1 MEINLPLLKKI
12 CETPGISGFEDQI
25 RELIKK
31 EIKSYVDDISI
42 DNIGNL
48 IIKKLGTNPNPKK
61 VMVAAHMDEI
71 GFMVNHID
79 ENGFIRFFP
88 IGGFDP
94 KTLTSQRVVV
104 HGKED
109 ILGVM
114 GSKPI
119 HIMNEAEK
127 KKPLSIDDF
136 FIDVGLDK
144 KTVEKLIPLGSS
156 VTRERELAELGNCI
170 TCKSLDNRISV
181 YILIEV
187 LKQLKTVP
195 YDVYAVFTV
204 QEEVGLRGARV
215 AAQNIIPDFGI
226 ALDTGVANDTPAN
239 KGYDRFG
246 KLHAGTGIK
255 KLDRSVIC
263 DSRMV
268 RYLENLADKYKIPH
282 QPDIKLA
289 GGTDTASLQL
299 DGRSIAG
306 AISTLTRYLHQ
317 TTETL
322 SKADVKSS
330 IALLKAALEEIDKFD
345 WNKF

>member
-1 MEINLPLLKKI
+1 MELDLQLLKEI
-12 CETPGISGFEDQI
+12 CETPGISGFENKI
-25 RELIKK
+25 RKFIKK
-31 EIKSYVDDISI
+31 EIESYVDDISI

-48 IIKKLGTNPNPKK
+48 IAKKSGTAPNPKK
-61 VMVAAHMDEI
+61 VMIAAHMDEI
-71 GFMVNHID
+71 GFMANHID
-79 ENGFIRFFP
+79 ENGFIRFFT

-119 HIMNEAEK
+119 HVMNDAEK

-144 KTVEKLIPLGSS
+144 KSVEKLVPLGSS
-156 VTRERELAELGNCI
+156 ITRQRELAELGNCI

-187 LKQLKTVP
+187 LKLLKKVP

-204 QEEVGLRGARV
+204 QEEVGLRGAKV

-263 DSRMV
+263 DTRMV
-268 RYLENLADKYKIPH
+268 SYLENIAEKHKIAY

-289 GGTDTASLQL
+289 GGTDTSALQL
-299 DGRSIAG
+299 EGRSIAG

-322 SKADVKSS
+322 SKSDVKSS
-330 IALLKAALEEIDKFD
+330 IALLKAALEEINDFN
-345 WNKF
+345 WNFN

>member
-1 MEINLPLLKKI
+1 MELNLQLLKKI
-12 CETPGISGFEDQI
+12 CETPGISGFEDKI
-25 RELIKK
+25 RKLIRS
-31 EIKSYVDDISI
+31 EVEDLADDISI

-48 IIKKLGTNPNPKK
+48 IIKKSGTNPNPKK

-79 ENGFIRFFP
+79 ENGFIRFFT

-119 HIMNEAEK
+119 HVMNEAEK

-144 KTVEKLIPLGSS
+144 KTVEKLIPLGSP

-204 QEEVGLRGARV
+204 QEEVGLRGAKV
-215 AAQNIIPDFGI
+215 AAQNITPDFGI
-226 ALDTGVANDTPAN
+226 ALDTGVANDIPSN
-239 KGYDRFG
+239 KGYDRLG

-322 SKADVKSS
+322 SKSDVKSS
-330 IALLKAALEEIDKFD
+330 IALLKVALEEIDKFD
-345 WNKF
+345 WDKF

>member
-1 MEINLPLLKKI
+1 MDLNLTLLKEI
-12 CETPGISGFEDQI
+12 CEAPGVSGFENRIRKLIESQI
-25 RELIKK
+25 KDFAD
-31 EIKSYVDDISI
+31 EISV

-48 IIKKLGTNPNPKK
+48 LALKKGTKTNTKK

-88 IGGFDP
+88 LGGFDP

-104 HGKED
+104 HGKKD
-109 ILGVM
+109 LLGVM
-114 GSKPI
+114 GCKPI
-119 HIMNEAEK
+119 HLMNEAEK
-127 KKPLSIDDF
+127 KKTLTIDDF

-144 KTVEKLIPLGSS
+144 KEIEKIIPLGSP
-156 VTRERELAELGNCI
+156 VTRQRELAELGNCI

-187 LKQLKTVP
+187 LKQLKKVP

-204 QEEVGLRGARV
+204 QEEVGLRGAKV
-215 AAQNIIPDFGI
+215 AAQNIVPDFGI
-226 ALDTGVANDTPAN
+226 ALDTGVANDIPSN
-239 KGYDRFG
+239 KGYDRYG

-268 RYLENLADKYKIPH
+268 NYLENLAIKYKIPYQH
-282 QPDIKLA
+282 DIKLA

-299 DGRSIAG
+299 NGRSIAG
-306 AISTLTRYLHQ
+306 AISTVTRYLHQ

-322 SKADVKSS
+322 SKSDVKSS
-330 IALLKAALEEIDKFD
+330 ISLLKVALEEMDQFD
-345 WNKF
+345 WDKY